1 MPRMERLP
9 RAKHAI
15 MVVVAANATT
25 PTTRQTTKPNLLPHP
40 RRKMPKATTKTP
52 RRPQRL
58 AVEVM
63 SVAVAAEVAEVLHV
77 AVDAAEAEAHLDA
90 STMTSTCSQ
99 ASSPEIT

>member
-1 MPRMERLP
+1 MPRMAQQP

-15 MVVVAANATT
+15 TVVVATNATT
-25 PTTRQTTKPNLLPHP
+25 PTTRQMIKLNLLPHP

-52 RRPQRL
+52 RRLPP
-58 AVEVM
+58 AVVVM
-63 SVAVAAEVAEVLHV
+63 SVAVVVEVAEVPHV
-77 AVDAAEAEAHLDA
+77 AVDAAEAEAHLDD